1 MRGVTRN
8 PPIPTDPVSSWR
20 VYAIGFSAG
29 AGFIHL
35 MAAPEHFAL
44 WWGYGLFFLVAA
56 AAQIVYGVVLA
67 LDEPS
72 LGWLKAGLLGNSVI
86 IGLYLVT
93 RTVGIPLVGPA
104 RGGVEPV
111 GLVDVISKAAELGLV
126 VSLVMMYRARRPSIR
141 DKRTNAGRPS
151 GKSDHMGLR

>member
-8 PPIPTDPVSSWR
+8 PPIPTDPVSPWR

-35 MAAPEHFAL
+35 MAVPEHFAL

-56 AAQIVYGVVLA
+56 AAQIVYGVMLA
-67 LDEPS
+67 FEEPS
-72 LGWLKAGLLGNSVI
+72 LNWLKAGLLGNSLVV
-86 IGLYLVT
+86 GLYLVS

-104 RGGVEPV
+104 RGVVEPV
-111 GLVDVISKAAELGLV
+111 GLVDVVSKAAELGLV

-141 DKRTNAGRPS
+141 DEHPTAK
-151 GKSDHMGLR
+151 

>member
-1 MRGVTRN
+1 MRGVSRN
-8 PPIPTDPVSSWR
+8 PPIPADPVSSWR
-20 VYAIGFSAG
+20 VYAIGLSAG

-56 AAQIVYGVVLA
+56 AAQIVYAVMLA
-67 LDEPS
+67 LEEPS

-104 RGGVEPV
+104 RGVVEPV
-111 GLVDVISKAAELGLV
+111 GLADLTSKAAELGLV
-126 VSLVMMYRARRPSIR
+126 VGLVMMYRARRPSIR
-141 DKRTNAGRPS
+141 DKHPTA
-151 GKSDHMGLR
+151 K